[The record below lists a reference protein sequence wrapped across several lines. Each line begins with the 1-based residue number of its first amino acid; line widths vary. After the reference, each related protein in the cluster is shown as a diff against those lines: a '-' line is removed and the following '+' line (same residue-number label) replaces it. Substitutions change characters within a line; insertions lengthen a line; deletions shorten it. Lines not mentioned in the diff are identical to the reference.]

1 MSVQSVK
8 MMEDIQD
15 KAQKQ
20 CESKAPFGC
29 QCDKSKM
36 INWVEDNWLDYV
48 EDKHKHLFE
57 D

>member
-8 MMEDIQD
+8 MTEDIQD
-15 KAQKQ
+15 RAEEKAFEYAMIL
-20 CESKAPFGC
+20 CPS
-29 QCDKSKM
+29 DKDGM
-36 INWVEDNWLDYV
+36 IGYVEDNWPDYV